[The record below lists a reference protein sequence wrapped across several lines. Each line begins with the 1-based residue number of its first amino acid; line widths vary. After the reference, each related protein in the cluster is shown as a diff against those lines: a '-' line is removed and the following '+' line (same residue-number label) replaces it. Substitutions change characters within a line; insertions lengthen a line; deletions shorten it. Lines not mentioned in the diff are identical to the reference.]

1 MALHVVAYTLVSQ
14 PTLRAAVHHDM
25 TGGTVIDCAEV
36 RQLSALTLAQR
47 GENKMFYRTILLF
60 FFFCLFFFSSS
71 SFSAEHGFQ
80 PSYTPS
86 LRAMLTGR

>member
-47 GENKMFYRTILLF
+47 GENKMFYRNDLTF
-60 FFFCLFFFSSS
+60 FGKCY
-71 SFSAEHGFQ
+71 FSAEHGFQ
-80 PSYTPS
+80 PSYTPP